1 MESLYT
7 QALNDW
13 NMLMNP
19 TMFHKPKTR
28 SEKESFRILLDA
40 YRQNYKGAGI
50 GADIAD
56 VAGTVA
62 DVSQFIPGANVVS
75 NIARGVSVIAG
86 TAERATKERELA
98 AEQADAYRKN
108 EALQRELASIR
119 SKYDRLAPKEE
130 MRQQRNLVLQSQIPA
145 SERRQRGN
153 FQVLKAEA
161 IRQLQAE
168 GKTPAEVDRLYRA
181 RILQLQA
188 NPEARAAALENRGTV
203 LAAAERTVSPQ
214 EEAEIA
220 AAQAKYSH
228 RPLEEINAEIQELNE
243 TPAPVSSIIGMDV
256 GF

>member
-1 MESLYT
+1 M
-7 QALNDW
+7 
-13 NMLMNP
+13 
-19 TMFHKPKTR
+19 
-28 SEKESFRILLDA
+28 LDA
-40 YRQNYKGAGI
+40 YRQNYTGAGV

-62 DVSQFIPGANVVS
+62 DVSQFVPGANVLS

-86 TAERATKERELA
+86 TAERATKERQLA

-108 EALQRELASIR
+108 TALQRELASIR
-119 SKYDRLAPKEE
+119 AKYDRLAPKEE

-168 GKTPAEVDRLYRA
+168 GKSPADVDRLYRA
-181 RILQLQA
+181 RILQLQE
-188 NPEARAAALENRGTV
+188 NPAARAAALENRGTV

-214 EEAEIA
+214 EQAEID
-220 AAQAKYSH
+220 AAQAKYAH